1 MNKDALLQ
9 EIEATRARLRDLEAQ
24 LEQLPGPVV
33 PRPAQYTTYDVL
45 AGCALGMFGA
55 LSSLLFNIVGATL
68 VGKPPLYLITVY
80 LTFPLGDQVLDPQ
93 ILSPDKGIARLV
105 LAVGCC
111 LYLFTGMALGVPIHL
126 VLKRWFGQ
134 SSAAVRFV
142 AVSALSLAVW
152 IINFYLLLSWL
163 QPAIVGVNTI
173 VREVPWW
180 VAAATHLVF
189 GWTIWLAQPFGVFLP
204 APASPEAS

>member
-9 EIEATRARLRDLEAQ
+9 EIAQARERLRDLEVQ
-24 LEQLPGPVV
+24 LDQLPGPLAE
-33 PRPAQYTTYDVL
+33 RPAHYTTYDVL
-45 AGCALGMFGA
+45 AGCAFGMFGA
-55 LSSLLFNIVGATL
+55 IASLLFNIVGATL

-80 LTFPLGDQVLDPQ
+80 LTFPLGDQVLDPNV
-93 ILSPDKGIARLV
+93 LSPDKGIARLV

-126 VLKRWFGQ
+126 VLKRWFGD
-134 SSAAVRFV
+134 SSAPVRFA
-142 AVSALSLAVW
+142 AVTGLSLAIWLV
-152 IINFYLLLSWL
+152 NFYLLLAWL

-173 VREVPWW
+173 VREIPWW

-189 GWTIWLAQPFGVFLP
+189 GWTIWLAQPFGLFRP
-204 APASPEAS
+204 APAGSEAS

>member
-1 MNKDALLQ
+1 MNKDALMQ
-9 EIEATRARLRDLEAQ
+9 EIEATRARLRELEAQ
-24 LEQLPGPVV
+24 LERLPGPVV
-33 PRPAQYTTYDVL
+33 PRPVVYTTYDVL

-55 LSSLLFNIVGATL
+55 LSSLLFNVVGATL

-93 ILSPDKGIARLV
+93 VLSPDKGIARLV

-126 VLKRWFGQ
+126 ALKRWFGQ

-142 AVSALSLAVW
+142 AISGLSLTVW
-152 IINFYLLLSWL
+152 IVNFYVLLSWL

-204 APASPEAS
+204 APALPEAS